1 MSAVSSYNVG
11 LGLNFS
17 GQGDEQGIDTEMNR
31 YPQEQ
36 YYASYAQGMQ
46 LKSDL
51 LILAEYNSTAAL
63 TSPPN
68 GQFLIPRLSRSEGNP
83 VIPLSFCR
91 F

>member
-17 GQGDEQGIDTEMNR
+17 GQGDEQGIDAEMNG

-46 LKSDL
+46 LKFDL
-51 LILAEYNSTAAL
+51 LIWQNIIRQLHLHPHLMDN
-63 TSPPN
+63 
-68 GQFLIPRLSRSEGNP
+68 FLFLDFLVPKGIQ
-83 VIPLSFCR
+83 
-91 F
+91 